1 MVLLSHSDK
10 WRILPDE
17 TKFFTPNFSNQIDM
31 KKALFLFAL
40 LALVAVGCDKDD
52 DTKPATS
59 SNLSVTFKATFD
71 GVQLEK
77 QKDFMYGSYPVR
89 FERYTQYI
97 SDLVLVK
104 SDGSEVKLS
113 EVEFLEFFP
122 DFNSGN
128 LSVTPKY
135 TYSQIPIGDYTGLKI
150 GVGVRTDLNAK
161 KPSDFPAGSP
171 LALENE
177 YWLSWKSYIF
187 SKIEAKAEV
196 DGTGNDYETFL
207 NYHSG
212 SAVNRDIYKAFSFT
226 VPFSVTGPTDE
237 MTIELDMK
245 KLFTDSNGKLLDL
258 NVPENQYTGTTPND
272 LGVAEFLRDNWPNVV
287 SVK

>member
-1 MVLLSHSDK
+1 MKNALLLIALLS
-10 WRILPDE
+10 
-17 TKFFTPNFSNQIDM
+17 
-31 KKALFLFAL
+31 
-40 LALVAVGCDKDD
+40 LVTVGCDKDD
-52 DTKPATS
+52 DSKPATS
-59 SNLSVTFKATFD
+59 SNLTVTFKATFD
-71 GVQLEK
+71 GVELEK
-77 QKDFMYGSYPVR
+77 QKDFMYGSYPVH
-89 FERYTQYI
+89 FDRYTQYI
-97 SDLVLVK
+97 SDLALVK

-128 LSVTPKY
+128 LSATPQR
-135 TYSQIPIGDYTGLKI
+135 TYANVPLGDYTGLKI

-161 KPSDFPAGSP
+161 KPSDFPAGTP

-187 SKIEAKAEV
+187 SKIEAKAEL

-212 SAVNRDIYKAFSFT
+212 SATSRDIYKAFSYT
-226 VPFSVTGPTDE
+226 IPISVTGPADA
-237 MTIELDMK
+237 MTLELDMK
-245 KLFTDSNGKLLDL
+245 KLFTGPTGKLLDL
-258 NVPENQYTGTTPND
+258 NVPENQYTGTTPTD
-272 LGVAEFLRDNWPNVV
+272 LGVAEFLRDNWPNAL